1 MRWKLESQKRKYEG
15 KNWQMYKSF
24 FYTHISAVMILFYN
38 YLTIYGIIYLFI
50 LLIWFDYLSDG
61 GNLDEFSKYN

>member
-1 MRWKLESQKRKYEG
+1 
-15 KNWQMYKSF
+15 
-24 FYTHISAVMILFYN
+24 MILFYN

-61 GNLDEFSKYN
+61 GNMDESSKYN